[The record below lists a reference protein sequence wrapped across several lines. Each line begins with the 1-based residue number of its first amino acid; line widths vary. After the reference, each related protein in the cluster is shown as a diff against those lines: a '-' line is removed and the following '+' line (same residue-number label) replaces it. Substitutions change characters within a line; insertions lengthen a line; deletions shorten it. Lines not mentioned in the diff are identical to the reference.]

1 MATDQT
7 IIADTPSDEVRIL
20 REQVNRLTIFV
31 EAVKAA
37 ALTDGDTFMTNVAAL
52 TEDTAFVNIVVSP
65 SPPVPRRFP
74 TT

>member
-20 REQVNRLTIFV
+20 REQVNRLTTFI
-31 EAVKAA
+31 EAIKAA
-37 ALTDGDTFMTNVAAL
+37 AVTDGDTFQTNVAAL
-52 TEDTAFVNIVVSP
+52 TEDADLVNIIVTP
-65 SPPVPRRFP
+65 NPPTPRRFP

>member
-20 REQVNRLTIFV
+20 REQVNRLTTFI
-31 EAVKAA
+31 EAIKAA
-37 ALTDGDTFMTNVAAL
+37 AVTDGNTFQTNVAAL
-52 TEDTAFVNIVVSP
+52 TEDADLVNIVVSP
-65 SPPVPRRFP
+65 NPPVPRRFP

>member
-20 REQVNRLTIFV
+20 REQVNRLTTFI
-31 EAVKAA
+31 EAIKAA
-37 ALTDGDTFMTNVAAL
+37 AVTDGNTFQTNVAAL
-52 TEDTAFVNIVVSP
+52 TEDADLVNIVVTP
-65 SPPVPRRFP
+65 SPPAPRRFP